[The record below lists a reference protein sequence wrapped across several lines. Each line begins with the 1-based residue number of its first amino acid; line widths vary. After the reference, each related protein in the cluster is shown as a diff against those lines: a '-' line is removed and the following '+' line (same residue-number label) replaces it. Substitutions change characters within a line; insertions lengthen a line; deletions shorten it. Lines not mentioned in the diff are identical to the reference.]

1 MNFLNIFKILSACAV
16 LLPVHLVAA
25 EPAKFDAHHFVSLT
39 FHDVRDDVL
48 KNGDRDVYAINTQN
62 LVQFFE
68 WLKRSEWTPITL
80 KQIMAS
86 RKHGVPLPKN
96 AILISFDD
104 GALSGYSHVYP
115 LVKQY
120 QIPVVFA
127 LVTSWTEGNTQ
138 AAYEAYGQNNL
149 MSWKQLQDIQ
159 KSGLVEFASHSHDLH
174 KGVLANI
181 QKNEK
186 PAALTRQY
194 NVNQQRY
201 ETESEYQQRIYNDL
215 VKSKQILQQK
225 LGIDS
230 LAIIWPYGAVNQQ
243 VTEIA
248 NQAGFPLSFSL
259 GTEKLNDSNDATFQR
274 GIISNNPTAENL
286 REQLT
291 GFMKY
296 GQRQAYEPIRAVQF
310 DLAQFSQDNT
320 QFNQQLGSLLNNL
333 STLKTN
339 TLIVNAF
346 TDQNNAAYAQ
356 SYFPTT
362 HLKLA
367 QDILSR
373 THWQTRTRVFHRVYA
388 QMPTPRDPAQAHRV
402 IDLSKDLIR
411 NNPNLDGII
420 LTTDQ
425 QLACRYSTLVNP
437 TCQEKEAQILKLTQ
451 QLKAAVR
458 PYLNQSNS
466 FQLILQ
472 LSLTD
477 LTDQGL
483 AQMVNTYLP
492 FVSLLNIE
500 IDSLDNLNSYQKFI
514 QQVDHLTASQKARLM
529 VTLVNHNQS
538 SPEQLQRL
546 QQHYLNLQ
554 RHGIQKLVLS
564 NYRFDN
570 AKAVHEQLFTPL
582 SLNDSPISYRNP
594 FIQQHVNGEQP

>member
-1 MNFLNIFKILSACAV
+1 MTFFNMFRILSACAF
-16 LLPVHLVAA
+16 LIPVQSYAA
-25 EPAKFDAHHFVSLT
+25 DEAKFDAHHFVSLT

-68 WLKRSEWTPITL
+68 WLKRSEWTPISL

-86 RKHGVPLPKN
+86 REYGVPLPKN

-104 GALSGYSHVYP
+104 GALSSYSHVYP

-149 MSWKQLQDIQ
+149 MSWKQLQEIQ

-174 KGVLANI
+174 KGILANI

-194 NVNQQRY
+194 DITQQRY
-201 ETESEYQQRIYNDL
+201 ETESEYSQRIYDDL
-215 VKSKQILQQK
+215 VKSKKILQQK

-230 LAIIWPYGAVNQQ
+230 LAIIWPYGAVNPQ
-243 VTEIA
+243 VTQIA

-259 GTEKLNDSNDATFQR
+259 GTEKLNDTHDATFQR
-274 GIISNNPTAENL
+274 GIVSNNPTAENL

-291 GFMKY
+291 GFMEY
-296 GQRQAYEPIRAVQF
+296 GQRQAYEPIRAVQV
-310 DLAQFSQDNT
+310 DLGQFSQDST

-333 STLKTN
+333 SALKTN
-339 TLIVNAF
+339 TLIVNAL
-346 TDQNNAAYAQ
+346 TDQNNTVYAQ

-362 HLKLA
+362 RLKLA

-373 THWQTRTRVFHRVYA
+373 THWQTRTRIFHRVYA
-388 QMPTPRDPAQAHRV
+388 QMPIFPDLKQTHLA
-402 IDLSKDLIR
+402 IDLSRDLIQ

-420 LTTDQ
+420 LKTDQ
-425 QLACRYSTLVNP
+425 QLACRYSTVVSP
-437 TCQEKEAQILKLTQ
+437 TCLEKETHILKLTQ
-451 QLKAAVR
+451 QVKAAVT
-458 PYLNQSNS
+458 PYLNQSNP

-472 LSLTD
+472 LSLSD

-483 AQMVNTYLP
+483 EQMVNTYLP

-500 IDSLDNLNSYQKFI
+500 INSLDNLNSYQKFI

-529 VTLVNHNQS
+529 VTLVHHDQS
-538 SPEQLQRL
+538 SPKQLQRL

-594 FIQQHVNGEQP
+594 FLQQHVNGEQP

>member
-1 MNFLNIFKILSACAV
+1 MTFFNIVKMLSVCAF
-16 LLPVHLVAA
+16 LLPAHSFAS
-25 EPAKFDAHHFVSLT
+25 EQAKFDAQHFVSLT
-39 FHDVRDDVL
+39 FHDVRDDVR
-48 KNGDRDVYAINTQN
+48 KSGDRDIYAINTQN

-86 RKHGVPLPKN
+86 REHGIPLPKN
-96 AILISFDD
+96 AVLISFDD

-194 NVNQQRY
+194 NPSKHRY
-201 ETESEYQQRIYNDL
+201 ESEQEYSQRIYNDL
-215 VKSKQILQQK
+215 LKSKQVLQQK

-243 VTEIA
+243 VTQIA

-259 GTEKLNDSNDATFQR
+259 GTEKLNDANDATFQR
-274 GIISNNPTAENL
+274 GIVSNNPTAENL

-291 GFMKY
+291 GFMEY
-296 GQRQAYEPIRAVQF
+296 GQRQDYEPMRGLQF
-310 DLAQFSQDNT
+310 DLAQFSQDST
-320 QFNQQLGSLLNNL
+320 LYNQQLGSLLNNL
-333 STLKTN
+333 SAFKTN
-339 TLIVNAF
+339 TLIVNAL
-346 TDQNNAAYAQ
+346 TNQKENTEDQA
-356 SYFPTT
+356 YFPTT

-373 THWQTRTRVFHRVYA
+373 THWQTRTRVFHRVYV
-388 QMPTPRDPAQAHRV
+388 QMPIFPDLNRTHLAV
-402 IDLSKDLIR
+402 DLSRDLIR

-420 LTTDQ
+420 LKTDQ
-425 QLACRYSTLVNP
+425 QLACRYSTVVNSA
-437 TCQEKEAQILKLTQ
+437 CLEKEAQILKLTQ
-451 QLKAAVR
+451 QVKAAVT
-458 PYLNQSNS
+458 PYLNQSNP
-466 FQLILQ
+466 FHLTLQ
-472 LSLTD
+472 LSLSD

-483 AQMVNTYLP
+483 EQIVKTYLP
-492 FVSLLNIE
+492 YVSLLNIE
-500 IDSLDNLNSYQKFI
+500 IDSLSNPNAYQKFI
-514 QQVDHLTASQKARLM
+514 AQVGYLTAAEKARLM
-529 VTLVNHNQS
+529 VTLVNQDQTS
-538 SPEQLQRL
+538 AKELQIL
-546 QQHYLNLQ
+546 QQQFLNLQ

-582 SLNDSPISYRNP
+582 SLNESPISYRNP
-594 FIQQHVNGEQP
+594 FIDQHVNGAHP